1 MATLN
6 FYGPLSV
13 CINGV
18 WLHLKFRNKNY
29 NNILCPVWIFFPLS
43 NLFSLFLMWQ
53 CWNKISW
60 NFEIQTLW
68 KDLSKTPVQ
77 SKACCVFYLL
87 VCIWCT
93 DHVWLAFYVWV
104 ELAWIPLQLP
114 HSQIVSFSSWLPTW
128 QEYHFCSTAWS
139 DCTHLWAPRSSL
151 LHPTWQRKWVMII
164 CTSWT
169 YFNTDCPTVNL
180 TKFFNTVEPR

>member
-1 MATLN
+1 MSCLN
-6 FYGPLSV
+6 F
-13 CINGV
+13 
-18 WLHLKFRNKNY
+18 
-29 NNILCPVWIFFPLS
+29 FFPLS
-43 NLFSLFLMWQ
+43 HLFSLFLMWQ

-60 NFEIQTLW
+60 NYFEIQTLW

-87 VCIWCT
+87 VWYG
-93 DHVWLAFYVWV
+93 V
-104 ELAWIPLQLP
+104 
-114 HSQIVSFSSWLPTW
+114 QIMFGWHFMFGWSWLRFPFNFLIFRLFLFPLGFP
-128 QEYHFCSTAWS
+128 HGRNIIIFCSTAWS

-169 YFNTDCPTVNL
+169 YFNTDCPTVSL
-180 TKFFNTVEPR
+180 TKFFNTMESC